1 MIEKLDAIYNDYIEE
16 MTRDKRANGQTV
28 GSLFGAVLFGT
39 KESEYMS
46 RRFTS
51 AMGAFMEE
59 FAALP
64 PGRAE
69 AVKLADYIL
78 ARSLEYRDRQ
88 SLSLML
94 TAMHSQLLPYVGL
107 LTPEDAARY
116 IKLYDDNFPPKE
128 RTPVMK
134 KLYKELKKV

>member
-1 MIEKLDAIYNDYIEE
+1 MKEKLDAIYNDYIEE

-28 GSLFGAVLFGT
+28 GSLFGAVMFGT

-46 RRFTS
+46 RRFTA
-51 AMGAFMEE
+51 AMEKFMAE
-59 FAALP
+59 FAAAS
-64 PGRAE
+64 PGHAE
-69 AVKLADYIL
+69 AVELADYIL
-78 ARSLEYRDRQ
+78 ARSLEYREKPA
-88 SLSLML
+88 LNLML

-107 LTPEDAARY
+107 LTREDAVRY
-116 IKLYDDNFPPKE
+116 IRLYDDNFPPKE

>member
-46 RRFTS
+46 RRFSS
-51 AMGAFMEE
+51 AMGAFMQE
-59 FAALP
+59 FAASS

-69 AVKLADYIL
+69 AAELADYIL

-94 TAMHSQLLPYVGL
+94 TAMHSQILPYVGL
-107 LTPEDAARY
+107 LAPEDAARY
-116 IKLYDDNFPPKE
+116 IKLYDDNFPPKD